1 MDSMDNFV
9 VNVSGLVRR
18 PGSTRRVT
26 LAGHV
31 ELALDQVERCGPV
44 TADLRLEAMAGG
56 IWVRGVACAEM
67 VLRCNRCLDRIGFE
81 ARAPVRQVYGE
92 DAGEDMMPI
101 GEEGGVDLSTV
112 LHDELCLSVPLVPL
126 CSESCRGLCPVCGA
140 DLNEGS
146 CQGHSD
152 SRESPFATLEG
163 LLEVPFDT
171 A

>member
-1 MDSMDNFV
+1 MNSLNTFV
-9 VNVSGLVRR
+9 VNVSRLVRR
-18 PGSTRRVT
+18 PGSTRQVT
-26 LAGHV
+26 LAGQV

-56 IWVRGVACAEM
+56 VWVSGFASAEM
-67 VLRCNRCLDRIGFE
+67 VLRCNRCLDRVGFE

-92 DAGEDMMPI
+92 DAGEDMLPI

-126 CSESCRGLCPVCGA
+126 CSESCRGLCPVCGV

-152 SRESPFATLEG
+152 SREFPFATLG
-163 LLEVPFDT
+163 ALLEVPFDT